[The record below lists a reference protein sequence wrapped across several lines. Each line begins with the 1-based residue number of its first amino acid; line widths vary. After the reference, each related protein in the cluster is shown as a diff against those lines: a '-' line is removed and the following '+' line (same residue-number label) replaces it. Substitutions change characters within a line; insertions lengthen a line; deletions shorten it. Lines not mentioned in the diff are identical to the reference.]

1 MNRRKDKGRISIKV
15 EPELL
20 PLLEKYSDPEGRRV
34 FKFYKLYK
42 NVSTFSAAINGVRRK
57 GANGQMF
64 AGGLKKVGDAIGI
77 KDLEFYAARHSW
89 ASIAQNDL
97 DVDKYTIH
105 TALNH
110 VIEEMKVT
118 DIYTKKDWS
127 PIDRANRKVLD
138 YVFDNIA
145 VQT

>member
-20 PLLEKYSDPEGRRV
+20 PLLEKYGDPEGKRV
-34 FKFYKLYK
+34 FNFYKMYK
-42 NVSTFSAAINGVRRK
+42 NTGTFTAAINGFHRK
-57 GANGQMF
+57 GAKGEMLS
-64 AGGLKKVGDAIGI
+64 AGLKKVGDTIGI

-97 DVDKYTIH
+97 DVDKYTVH

-110 VIEEMKVT
+110 VIDEMKVT

-138 YVFDNIA
+138 YVFSK
-145 VQT
+145 